1 MLPECLCDFR
11 TNIIHV
17 TWMFMWLSYKY
28 NTCYLNVYEP
38 NIHLN
43 YLNDVFHKIK
53 KKLYI
58 LFMFLCLFLTV
69 LLEWRSGQTKDDTIG
84 PCSFYAKHATLRRK
98 SKDWLARNHD
108 NVSEW
113 GDMSVRGLLF
123 QWASTIIILLSVL
136 V

>member
-1 MLPECLCDFR
+1 
-11 TNIIHV
+11 
-17 TWMFMWLSYKY
+17 MFMLLSYKY

-69 LLEWRSGQTKDDTIG
+69 LLEWRSGQTKDDKIG

-108 NVSEW
+108 NVSE
-113 GDMSVRGLLF
+113 
-123 QWASTIIILLSVL
+123 
-136 V
+136 